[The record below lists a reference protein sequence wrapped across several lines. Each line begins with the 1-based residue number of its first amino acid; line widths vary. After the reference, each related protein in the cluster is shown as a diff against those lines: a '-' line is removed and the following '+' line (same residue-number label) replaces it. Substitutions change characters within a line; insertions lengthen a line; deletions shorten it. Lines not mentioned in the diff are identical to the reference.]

1 MVTLDV
7 ACLGYLPAPENRLK
21 AGQAKTKDD
30 DQRQIMQAAKEANLS
45 ETRPGHAPNS
55 LSCFN
60 SVCTT

>member
-1 MVTLDV
+1 MVTPDV

-30 DQRQIMQAAKEANLS
+30 DQRQIMQAANLS